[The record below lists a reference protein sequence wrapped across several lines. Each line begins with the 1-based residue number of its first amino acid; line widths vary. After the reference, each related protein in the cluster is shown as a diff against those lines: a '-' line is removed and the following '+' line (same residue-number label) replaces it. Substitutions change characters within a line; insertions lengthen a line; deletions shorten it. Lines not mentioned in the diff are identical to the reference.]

1 MYIHFLNFHKILC
14 TVISL
19 PNVHIML
26 CICVCELSL
35 DEMAKMLIGSAIY
48 SNLTTKFVISVS
60 VIIYEIFDENWTH
73 CLKFEIVV
81 DS

>member
-1 MYIHFLNFHKILC
+1 
-14 TVISL
+14 
-19 PNVHIML
+19 ML

-73 CLKFEIVV
+73 CLKF